1 MIILGHPLIPFKPLY
16 KVTNIDQINET
27 TPNATVLFDFF
38 NEELLKYVTSEG
50 LSFALRVKS
59 IKEAC
64 LSNAL
69 KADFIVVDETIASE
83 IQTIANEYL
92 FDTKVL
98 LHVNKDNQIENA
110 AKNSIDGVIFSE
122 GIV

>member
-1 MIILGHPLIPFKPLY
+1 MIILGHPLIPFNPLCT
-16 KVTNIDQINET
+16 VTKIEQINET
-27 TPNATVLFDFF
+27 MSNSTVLFDFS
-38 NEELLKYVTSEG
+38 NKEVLEYVISEG
-50 LSFALRVKS
+50 LSFALHVKN

-64 LSNAL
+64 LANAL
-69 KADFIVVDETIASE
+69 KANYILVDETIASG
-83 IQTIANEYL
+83 IQIVANEYL

-98 LHVNKDNQIENA
+98 LHVNEDNQIEYA